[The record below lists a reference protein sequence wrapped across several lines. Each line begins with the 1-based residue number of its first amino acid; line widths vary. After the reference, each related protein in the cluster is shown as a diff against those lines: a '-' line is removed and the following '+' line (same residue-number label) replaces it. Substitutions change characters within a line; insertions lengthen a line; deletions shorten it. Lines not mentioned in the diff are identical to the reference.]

1 MVSYG
6 HMCEMGNKKPTCLHL
21 DQGVVETAGQIGL
34 NVSKVS
40 ENALI
45 EAIVRLSSRNRGT
58 GLVGQVHVEGRGRDS
73 NPGARLH
80 RPSNIDVLLQDFY
93 DFCKV
98 DLGLSEATSKE
109 YRRKMRR
116 FLKAVRKPAANV
128 TAEDI
133 RGYLKPLSG
142 GSPNSYGNALK
153 PLKRFFRDFMK
164 MDGIVE
170 SFKFRKIAL
179 RPVVLPSKEELR
191 RFFGALRTERARA
204 LFLMYARTGLR
215 RNDLLSLR
223 KNDIDWEKRMVV
235 PNNHSGNTK
244 RSWVTFFNEEAE
256 RALREYLSIRDDD
269 SPKLFRISPH
279 TFIRIWKEGYDRTG
293 VKITPQVLRQWF
305 CDELGKLEVP
315 DRYVD
320 AFCGRVPKSVLAR
333 RYSDFAPEKLKE
345 IYDKAHLKS
354 LS

>member
-6 HMCEMGNKKPTCLHL
+6 HMRETGNRKSTCLYL
-21 DQGVVETAGQIGL
+21 DQGVVETAKRMEL
-34 NVSKVS
+34 NVSRVS
-40 ENALI
+40 ENALVGAI
-45 EAIVRLSSRNRGT
+45 ERLSRSEAKT
-58 GLVGQVHVEGRGRDS
+58 VFTSQAIVEGRGRDS

-80 RPSNIDVLLQDFY
+80 RPDNNDILLQEFY

-98 DLGLSEATSKE
+98 DLGLAEATAKE
-109 YRRKMRR
+109 YTRKMRR
-116 FLKAVRKPAANV
+116 FFQAVNMPAASV
-128 TAEDI
+128 TAEDV

-164 MDGIVE
+164 VDCIVE
-170 SFKFRKIAL
+170 SFKSGKTAL
-179 RPVVLPSKEELR
+179 RPVVVPTRGELR

-204 LFLMYARTGLR
+204 LFLMCASTGLR
-215 RNDLLSLR
+215 RNELLSLTR
-223 KNDIDWEKRMVV
+223 NDIDWERRMVI
-235 PNNHSGNTK
+235 PSNHDGETK

-256 RALREYLSIRDDD
+256 LALKEYLATRDDD

-305 CDELGKLEVP
+305 CDELGKLGVP

-320 AFCGRVPKSVLAR
+320 TDNLRASAQVGVG
-333 RYSDFAPEKLKE
+333 KE
-345 IYDKAHLKS
+345 IQRLRTRKVEGS
-354 LS
+354 L